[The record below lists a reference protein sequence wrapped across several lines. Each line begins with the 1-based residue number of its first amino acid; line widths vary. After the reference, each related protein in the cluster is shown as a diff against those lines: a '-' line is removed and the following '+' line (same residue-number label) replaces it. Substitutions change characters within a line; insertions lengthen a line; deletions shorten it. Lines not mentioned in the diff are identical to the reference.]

1 VDERSKETDAQ
12 QRIVQSL
19 ASRQDI
25 LAELNAPSS
34 PDISEKEAR
43 QLRITGYIVLCG
55 GLLMLASHFGIIEL
69 ETAREEWSLIKHP
82 SDYRYGLLSLGV
94 VGMGLTCLQPTP
106 TRRSKVGL
114 ASFFW
119 LMGVALWCI
128 FGSR

>member
-1 VDERSKETDAQ
+1 MNSPSEEKDAQ

-19 ASRQDI
+19 ATRQDI
-25 LAELNAPSS
+25 LAELNAPSLHNNA
-34 PDISEKEAR
+34 EQEAR
-43 QLRITGYIVLCG
+43 QLRITGYLVLCG

-94 VGMGLTCLQPTP
+94 VGLGLTCLQPTP

-114 ASFFW
+114 TSFFW